1 MKTIRKKRNEP
12 IKHKKKRDIF
22 WTKQNKT
29 KVVRKNPWWTHPW
42 YIARFIIPENGRELW
57 NGQSIQLNGASC
69 LWCVRTKATNLL
81 SHQSKHNIW
90 YKNTLSFPL
99 LHSGVRLSFYL
110 QCLPRKGLGSVR
122 SADSDTIYTISIIPF
137 VHKQLF
143 RSFRTFFE
151 EHIVFIESSNYLS
164 VIFIFL
170 LVHSDYMYV
179 NGKYSTDFFKIMIY
193 IYKS

>member
-1 MKTIRKKRNEP
+1 MVHHVFDVSALISSHTNQNI
-12 IKHKKKRDIF
+12 ISD
-22 WTKQNKT
+22 TK
-29 KVVRKNPWWTHPW
+29 
-42 YIARFIIPENGRELW
+42 IPY
-57 NGQSIQLNGASC
+57 
-69 LWCVRTKATNLL
+69 
-81 SHQSKHNIW
+81 HFHH
-90 YKNTLSFPL
+90 Y
-99 LHSGVRLSFYL
+99 SGVRLSFYL

-170 LVHSDYMYV
+170 LVHSDYMFV
-179 NGKYSTDFFKIMIY
+179 NGKYSTDFFEIMIY
-193 IYKS
+193 CRK